1 MVIEAT
7 YGWYWAVDLLQE
19 LGAVVHLAN
28 PRALNWG
35 DRRVKNDVNDAT
47 DLADMLRLNRL
58 AEAWIAPP
66 ALRELRELV
75 RYRAKLVQLRS
86 GLKAQV
92 HAVMAKEGALPAVS
106 DMFGPAGTRQLDRLE
121 LAAPFARRVR
131 SLRELIAVYDRE
143 ITGLERDIH
152 QHLKGHRGYQA
163 VQAINGIGRVSA
175 AVLVAEIGDVSR
187 FPTAAHLCSW
197 VGLTPKHR
205 ESDLK
210 TRRGRISKQGSRL
223 VRATLIEG
231 ISRYHG
237 GPHLAAQYHQTR
249 QTARPQQGPR
259 RVGTQGPHARL
270 LRLTRRRDPMPR
282 ASRRRVRLG
291 HDQAASSTIG
301 MTPNN
306 EAVEELIEPN
316 LAVANDPIMRTTSA
330 NTCLGSRACPPHRT
344 RTRETPDGNT
354 ATDGNPENQPNN
366 NNPHR
371 LTRGPRHLDTAPLLH
386 TCRSVLDLR
395 ERDRAIIGR
404 AM

>member
-1 MVIEAT
+1 MDRQYVGIDFHRRRSVIVRLSAEGERLGLHRIVNDPFELAGVLALCGDAPEVVIEAT

-66 ALRELRELV
+66 ALRDLREMV

-92 HAVMAKEGALPAVS
+92 HAVMAKEGALPDVT

-121 LAAPFARRVR
+121 LRAPFASRVR

-143 ITGLERDIH
+143 IAALERDLH
-152 QHLKGHRGYQA
+152 QHLKNHRGYQA
-163 VQAINGIGRVSA
+163 VQAVNGIGRVSA

-187 FPTAAHLCSW
+187 FPTPQHLCSW

-231 ISRYHG
+231 VSRYHG
-237 GPHLAAQYHQTR
+237 GA
-249 QTARPQQGPR
+249 
-259 RVGTQGPHARL
+259 
-270 LRLTRRRDPMPR
+270 
-282 ASRRRVRLG
+282 
-291 HDQAASSTIG
+291 
-301 MTPNN
+301 
-306 EAVEELIEPN
+306 
-316 LAVANDPIMRTTSA
+316 
-330 NTCLGSRACPPHRT
+330 
-344 RTRETPDGNT
+344 
-354 ATDGNPENQPNN
+354 
-366 NNPHR
+366 
-371 LTRGPRHLDTAPLLH
+371 HLDVHYRQLAQRRGRNKARVALARKVLTLVYYGLRDGEIRCLAP
-386 TCRSVLDLR
+386 
-395 ERDRAIIGR
+395 AN
-404 AM
+404 AA